1 METILPNLHMYTP
14 KPFAITDQSIINQII
29 YDNSFAT
36 LVSGT
41 EGSLVATHIPLL
53 LNPSEQVLFGHI
65 ARQNPQGEVLDD
77 RDILAIFQGPHA
89 YISPSW
95 YETNKSVPTWNYLSV
110 HVYGK
115 ASLVRNE
122 EELRKSLDELILKY
136 EGENSPFFLRNM
148 DEKYINALIGGI
160 IGIKI
165 KITKIE
171 ATAKLSQN
179 HSLERKNLVIQELE
193 KQKDQNANEIAKWMR
208 ENLNA

>member
-1 METILPNLHMYTP
+1 MEN
-14 KPFAITDQSIINQII
+14 KK
-29 YDNSFAT
+29 
-36 LVSGT
+36 
-41 EGSLVATHIPLL
+41 
-53 LNPSEQVLFGHI
+53 
-65 ARQNPQGEVLDD
+65 
-77 RDILAIFQGPHA
+77 ILAIFHGPHT

-95 YETNKSVPTWNYLSV
+95 YETKKSVPTWNYLSV

-115 ASLVRNE
+115 ASLVQNE

-136 EGENSPFFLRNM
+136 EGEESPFFLRNM
-148 DEKYINALIGGI
+148 DEKYIDALIKGI